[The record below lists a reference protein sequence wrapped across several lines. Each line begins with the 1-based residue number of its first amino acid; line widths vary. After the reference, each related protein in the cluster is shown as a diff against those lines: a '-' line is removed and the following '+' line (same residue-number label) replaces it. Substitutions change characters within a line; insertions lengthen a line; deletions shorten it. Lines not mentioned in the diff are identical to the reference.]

1 MRILRFIKEKT
12 MLTIEKLSEFG
23 ADTNDALERF
33 MNNEQFYLMLVE
45 KALKDDSL
53 ERLDAA
59 LKDGKL
65 DEGFE
70 IAHSLKGVL
79 LNLSLT
85 PLYEVV
91 VEITELLRSRTKT
104 DYSPYMEKAFAIKNR
119 LVELSK

>member
-1 MRILRFIKEKT
+1 
-12 MLTIEKLSEFG
+12 MLTVEKLGEFG
-23 ADTNDALERF
+23 ANTNEALERC

-53 ERLDAA
+53 ERLDSA
-59 LKDGKL
+59 LKNGNL

-79 LNLSLT
+79 GNLSLT
-85 PLYEVV
+85 PLYEVI
-91 VEITELLRSRTKT
+91 VEITELLRSRTQM
-104 DYSPYMEKAFAIKNR
+104 DYSPLMEKAFSIKNQ

>member
-1 MRILRFIKEKT
+1 
-12 MLTIEKLSEFG
+12 MLTVEKLSEFG
-23 ADTNDALERF
+23 ANTNEALERC
-33 MNNEQFYLMLVE
+33 MNNEQFYIMLVE

-59 LKDGKL
+59 LKNGNL

-79 LNLSLT
+79 GNLSLT
-85 PLYEVV
+85 PLYEIV
-91 VEITELLRSRTKT
+91 VEITELLRSRTQT
-104 DYSPYMEKAFAIKNR
+104 DYSPYMEKAFSIKNQ

>member
-1 MRILRFIKEKT
+1 
-12 MLTIEKLSEFG
+12 MLTVEKLNEFG

-33 MNNEQFYLMLVE
+33 MNNEQFYIMMVE

-53 ERLDAA
+53 ERLDSA
-59 LKDGKL
+59 LKDGNL

-91 VEITELLRSRTKT
+91 VEITELLRSRTQT
-104 DYSPYMEKAFAIKNR
+104 DYSPYMEKAFAIKNS
-119 LVELSK
+119 LIELSE